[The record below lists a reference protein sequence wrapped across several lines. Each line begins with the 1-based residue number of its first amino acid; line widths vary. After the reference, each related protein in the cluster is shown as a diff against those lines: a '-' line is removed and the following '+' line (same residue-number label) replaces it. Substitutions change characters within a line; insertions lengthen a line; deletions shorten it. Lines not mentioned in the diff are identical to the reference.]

1 MALSE
6 SPGLKSSRVDP
17 YMSYPR
23 DSFGQDGVVYKML
36 RYLFENAKK
45 VDKATAGV
53 TVAVCQ
59 WIIQGQRTIE

>member
-6 SPGLKSSRVDP
+6 SPGLKSSRVDS

-23 DSFGQDGVVYKML
+23 DSFGQDGVVDKML

-53 TVAVCQ
+53 TVAVC
-59 WIIQGQRTIE
+59 